1 MARVGHVIGN
11 GKSSS
16 LYKPSKGLK
25 ITCNLPPFAVDN
37 VYTTCMVDFKM
48 MKAIYEGVV
57 TVPGDWV
64 LGARPKKWMEMKP
77 AFYMKHARQIKEFYL
92 HLPKYVKNYTDFNC
106 GHLATHYTA
115 NKLECDE
122 IHMYGFDTMFAFDIT
137 STTDVYMSS
146 DRQVANTQRLT
157 NNWRPI
163 WNNIFKEFSDKQFV
177 LYYYKDVDPLVQ
189 TPDNVEVRIVKK

>member
-16 LYKPSKGLK
+16 LYKPTRGLK

-48 MKAIYEGVV
+48 MKAIFEGVV
-57 TVPGDWV
+57 AVPGDWV

-77 AFYMKHARQIKEFYL
+77 AFYMKHAQQIKEFYL

-137 STTDVYMSS
+137 STTDMYMSS

>member
-1 MARVGHVIGN
+1 
-11 GKSSS
+11 
-16 LYKPSKGLK
+16 
-25 ITCNLPPFAVDN
+25 
-37 VYTTCMVDFKM
+37 
-48 MKAIYEGVV
+48 
-57 TVPGDWV
+57 
-64 LGARPKKWMEMKP
+64 MEMKP